1 MFIGKY
7 QVPNGHFH
15 TGLVIGPSSCIG
27 PQLAVL
33 VLNVASGQYSL
44 HWANTASL
52 GPIQLSL
59 DLYQYQCEDTHLITS
74 YYIQLRK

>member
-1 MFIGKY
+1 MFIGTY
-7 QVPNGHFH
+7 QLPNGRFH

-33 VLNVASGQYSL
+33 VLNVAQ
-44 HWANTASL
+44 ANTASL